1 MTSLD
6 RARRLVE
13 RVRAGE
19 ALPDQESFVFDV
31 AVQHGQIFD
40 NVAHME
46 WFAEAVDK
54 AQRTFSSDDVNYG
67 DETWH
72 AHALVRS

>member
-6 RARRLVE
+6 RAKRLVE

-19 ALPDQESFVFDV
+19 ATPDQESFVFDV

-40 NVAHME
+40 NVAHTE
-46 WFAEAVDK
+46 WLVEAVDK
-54 AQRTFSSDDVNYG
+54 ASRTYSSDAVNYG

-72 AHALVRS
+72 ALVLVRS